1 MMTLNENTIN
11 NINSEFQNLAL
22 YNYAVFTSFL
32 TQNGCT
38 RKFNYHLERLN
49 RDCTALFGTFP
60 SEDIIR
66 KNIRHFLTHFE
77 NVENLIVRVTV
88 FPKNFSLVR
97 PGDIKKLNILVTGR
111 SHASVSGTTPLKLLV
126 VDAQRTMWDHKT
138 TNLIANLKARAIAQN
153 NGYNDALLSNGQL
166 ITEGVTWNIFF
177 LQGKKL
183 MTPPIKDCLLPGITR
198 RIIVENI
205 SQTDME
211 LKEESVYI
219 SSLKNFNGCIITN
232 AAIGTAI
239 VGAINEYEYETDSD
253 VLKQIKEVYASTP
266 FGAI

>member
-11 NINSEFQNLAL
+11 PIDSEFQNLAL

-38 RKFNYHLERLN
+38 RKFDYHVERLN
-49 RDCTALFGTFP
+49 RDCTAIFGIYP
-60 SEDIIR
+60 SEDIVR

-77 NVENLIVRVTV
+77 YLENVVVRVTV
-88 FPKNFSLVR
+88 FPEKFSLAR

-111 SHASVSGTTPLKLLV
+111 SYSSISGTIPLKLLV
-126 VDAQRTMWDHKT
+126 INAQRTMWANKT
-138 TNLIANLKARAIAQN
+138 THLIANLKARATAQN
-153 NGYNDALLSNGQL
+153 QEYSDALLSDGHL

-183 MTPPIKDCLLPGITR
+183 ITPPIKDGLLPGITR

-205 SQTDME
+205 SQTDLE

-219 SSLKNFNGCIITN
+219 SSLGHFDGCIITN

-239 VGAINEYEYETDSD
+239 VGAINEYEYETESD
-253 VLKQIKEVYASTP
+253 IIKQIKEVYASIP
-266 FGAI
+266 FEAI